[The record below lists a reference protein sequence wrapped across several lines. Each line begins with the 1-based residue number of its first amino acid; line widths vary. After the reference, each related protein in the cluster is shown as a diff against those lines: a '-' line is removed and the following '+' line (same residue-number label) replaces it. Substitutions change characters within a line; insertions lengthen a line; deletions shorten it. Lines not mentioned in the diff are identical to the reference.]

1 MMHVA
6 ICSDGVFPEKIGGMQ
21 RHTRLL
27 AETLARLHPELRI
40 TVIHTHP
47 GKALF
52 RGIPNIEEATVA
64 PRPGRRQYL
73 IECLE
78 LSTRFADVLRTL
90 PDAIVYSQGLCV
102 VRGIRSFEGRLVVNP
117 HGLELF
123 QTARVIDWAKG
134 VPFRM
139 VQRHTFRHATHVVSL
154 GGRLTDILTRETKG
168 CPGKV
173 ATLPNGVRVPAAASV
188 GGRVRDQR
196 APVKLIF
203 VGRLARN
210 KGVADLLQA
219 MTIIRE
225 LGREGHVE
233 LDIVGGGP
241 MLQELRQLAC
251 GLRVTFHE
259 DVSDSTLEDLYRTAD
274 VLVLPTLFEGMPTV
288 VLEAMARALPVL
300 VTDVGATREL
310 VDESN
315 GAIIPKRDA
324 QGIARAILRMVDLGP
339 DARRRMGEAGQ
350 AKVDA
355 RFTWERVA
363 ESHHAL
369 FKSMATRNPS

>member
-1 MMHVA
+1 
-6 ICSDGVFPEKIGGMQ
+6 
-21 RHTRLL
+21 LL

-102 VRGIRSFEGRLVVNP
+102 VRGIREFADRLIVNP
-117 HGLELF
+117 HGLESF
-123 QTARVIDWAKG
+123 QTLTLYDWAKG
-134 VPFRM
+134 APIRVM
-139 VQRHTFRHATHVVSL
+139 QRHTFRHASRIVSL
-154 GGRLTDILTRETKG
+154 GGKLTEILTSETKG
-168 CPGKV
+168 HPGKV
-173 ATLPNGVRVPAAASV
+173 VTLPNGVQPKEKLLP
-188 GGRVRDQR
+188 GKPVRGDR
-196 APVKLIF
+196 EPMRLIF

-210 KGVADLLQA
+210 KGVADLLRA
-219 MTIIRE
+219 IAVIRD
-225 LGREGHVE
+225 LGHEQRVH
-233 LDIVGGGP
+233 LDLVGSGP
-241 MLQELRQLAC
+241 LLAELRQLAS

-259 DVSDSTLEDLYRTAD
+259 GVSDCTLEDLYRSAD
-274 VLVLPTLFEGMPTV
+274 ALVLPTLFEGMPTV
-288 VLEAMARALPVL
+288 VLEAMARGLPVL

-324 QGIARAILRMVDLGP
+324 QGLARAILRLADSGP
-339 DARRRMGEAGQ
+339 DSWRRMGEAGQ

-369 FKSMATRNPS
+369 FKSMAIRISP